1 MRRQYQRQIAA
12 FDIQTQRMD
21 LYGSDQ
27 DYKELVMVIYDGLHY
42 DALAVEPYAGAPE
55 QLDITRLPVDS
66 ARTEEVLAA
75 ARRLVRAA
83 HEARQFTDTASFTLR
98 CGRCDQG
105 LKGEKEA
112 VEHAK
117 TTGHSDFTE
126 Y

>member
-1 MRRQYQRQIAA
+1 
-12 FDIQTQRMD
+12 MD
-21 LYGSDQ
+21 VYGSDQ
-27 DYKELVMVIYDGLHY
+27 DYRELVMVLYDGLHY
-42 DALAVEPYAGAPE
+42 DALAVAPYPGAPE
-55 QLDITRLPVDS
+55 DMDVTRLPVGT

-98 CGRCDQG
+98 CGRCGQG

-117 TTGHSDFTE
+117 ATGHSDFTE